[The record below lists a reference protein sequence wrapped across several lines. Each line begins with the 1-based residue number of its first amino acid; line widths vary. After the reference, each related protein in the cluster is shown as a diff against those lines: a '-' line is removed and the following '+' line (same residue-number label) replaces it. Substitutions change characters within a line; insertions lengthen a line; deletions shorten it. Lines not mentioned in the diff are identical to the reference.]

1 MPGNAMPNPRPKNC
15 RPDLEALE
23 VRWTPSAFH
32 LAPAVRVPSA
42 VAINLGVTGGSTTR
56 GTISSSEVDYFLL
69 TPKWTTTYEVRV
81 NPTTGVTL
89 DPVTAIYSSKGQR
102 LALNDNAAPGTKAS
116 LTTATLTAGQAYYV
130 AVTNQKVDRG
140 GYTLSVQAK
149 LPDDTYEDNDSQ
161 QAASSLGAL
170 SAPRTVEN
178 LVMAD
183 SADWYRFSFSQA
195 NPGAFARLETIA
207 SNGGLLFELYG
218 ENGARI
224 ALASSGNS
232 QNLDLSRQVPGN
244 YFLKVSGDRGAW
256 NPSYTLK
263 LDPGTPPPPPPTT
276 PVSAPATPG
285 TSSAAVPGGWTVLV
299 YMTAGNLADFAQA
312 DVNELET
319 LASTLPAGSRIGLF
333 WDQWDQNPI
342 ATGGGS
348 QAPWGSAGRAIVA
361 ADAGSSAIAT
371 NFEILGERDSGDPET
386 LASFLA
392 WGRQSLPAAHTALV
406 LWNHGSGLGGSNY
419 DSESADHLTIAET
432 AAAIAAQNGWH
443 PDILAYDAC
452 LMAMT
457 ENAFGLR
464 QSADYLVASQESVDG
479 AGFPYAQALS
489 ALANPNAPVADVVRG
504 MVGAYG
510 SVTAESTEATLS
522 AVRLQGMD
530 SLAAALSAFTA
541 QAAQANATDLFV
553 IRRSLTVGPV
563 GIYTEAAYRD
573 LRSFMLSIS
582 REESVTAALRQAAD
596 RVVASLDAA
605 IEVKTADYRNSG
617 GLSIYLPRT
626 PMEEIADFM
635 DHAGFIQTT
644 DWASFVNQV
653 IGRSRTAPL
662 GGISLDPTE
671 GAGAARGLSRGSAA
685 PSLAPR
691 VSWVSPVPVAATPS
705 ASSAPPDLTFLAW
718 MLADEASR
726 ARTGLRR

>member
-1 MPGNAMPNPRPKNC
+1 MPNPRRNNW

-23 VRWTPSAFH
+23 VRWTPSAVN

-42 VAINLGVTGGSTTR
+42 VAINLGLTGGSTTR
-56 GTISSSEVDYFLL
+56 GTINSTEVDYFLL
-69 TPKWTTTYEVRV
+69 TPKWTATYEVRV
-81 NPTTGVTL
+81 NPTTGVAL

-140 GYTLSVQAK
+140 GYSLSVQAK
-149 LPDDTYEDNDSQ
+149 LTDDTYEDNDTQ
-161 QAASSLGAL
+161 QAASNLGAL
-170 SAPRTVEN
+170 SAPRTIEN
-178 LVMAD
+178 LAMAD

-195 NPGAFARLETIA
+195 NPGAFARLETNVA
-207 SNGGLLFELYG
+207 NGGLLFELYG
-218 ENGARI
+218 ESGNRI

-244 YFLKVSGDRGAW
+244 YLLKVSGDRGAW
-256 NPSYTLK
+256 NPGYTLK
-263 LDPGTPPPPPPTT
+263 LDPGTPSPPPPPPPAA
-276 PVSAPATPG
+276 PVPASASPGASGAT
-285 TSSAAVPGGWTVLV
+285 VPGGWTVLV

-319 LASTLPAGSRIGLF
+319 LASTLPSGSRIGLF

-348 QAPWGSAGRAIVA
+348 QSPWGSAGRAIVA
-361 ADAGSSAIAT
+361 ADASSSAIAT
-371 NFEILGERDSGDPET
+371 NFEILGERDSGDSET

-479 AGFPYAQALS
+479 AGFPYTQALS
-489 ALANPNAPVADVVRG
+489 ALTNPNAPVADVVRG
-504 MVGAYG
+504 MVGSYG
-510 SVTAESTEATLS
+510 TVTADSTEATLS

-530 SLAAALSAFTA
+530 TLAAALAAFTA

-563 GIYTEAAYRD
+563 GMYTETAYRD
-573 LRSFMLSIS
+573 LRSFMVSIS
-582 REESVTAALRQAAD
+582 REESVTAGLRQAAD
-596 RVVASLDAA
+596 RVIASLDAA

-635 DHAGFIQTT
+635 DHTGFIQTT

-662 GGISLDPTE
+662 GGIALDPTA
-671 GAGAARGLSRGSAA
+671 GAGAGRGLSRGPVA

-691 VSWVSPVPVAATPS
+691 VSWVSPVSVAASP
-705 ASSAPPDLTFLAW
+705 AVSSAPSDLAFLAW
-718 MLADEASR
+718 MLADETSR
-726 ARTGLRR
+726 AKPGLRL